1 MVEESM
7 ACPRC
12 GADMVE
18 RGVGRLEVRQCPE
31 GHGIFL
37 QRIDLSAMIDA
48 ERAWHESDG
57 RHTMAIP
64 RITAGMS
71 APPPKPP
78 RAAAWIATLFD

>member
-1 MVEESM
+1 MEEQSM

-12 GADMVE
+12 AAEMIE
-18 RGVGRLEVRQCPE
+18 RGAGRIQVLQCPD

-37 QRIDLSAMIDA
+37 QRLDLSALIDA

-64 RITAGMS
+64 RITPGMS

-78 RAAAWIATLFD
+78 RAPAWIATLFD

>member
-1 MVEESM
+1 M

-18 RGVGRLEVRQCPE
+18 RGVGRGRVQQCPD
-31 GHGIFL
+31 GHGVFL
-37 QRIDLSAMIDA
+37 QRLDLAELIDA

-64 RITAGMS
+64 RITPGMT
-71 APPPKPP
+71 APPPKAP
-78 RAAAWIATLFD
+78 RAQAWIATLFD

>member
-1 MVEESM
+1 MDAESM

-12 GADMVE
+12 GAGMVE
-18 RGVGRLEVRQCPE
+18 RGVGRVVVQQCPD
-31 GHGIFL
+31 GHGVFL
-37 QRIDLSAMIDA
+37 PRVELAELIDA

-64 RITAGMS
+64 RITADMT

-78 RAAAWIATLFD
+78 RPLAWIATLFD